1 MILYKKFFD
10 LSNECG
16 QVDFLKNFL
25 YNIVKE
31 LRKME
36 QKIIYNSELAHR
48 LMEMGY
54 FGYKIELNN
63 GVGWMFLMDENFKRD
78 LAKLMQ
84 ELPD

>member
-1 MILYKKFFD
+1 
-10 LSNECG
+10 
-16 QVDFLKNFL
+16 
-25 YNIVKE
+25 
-31 LRKME
+31 ME